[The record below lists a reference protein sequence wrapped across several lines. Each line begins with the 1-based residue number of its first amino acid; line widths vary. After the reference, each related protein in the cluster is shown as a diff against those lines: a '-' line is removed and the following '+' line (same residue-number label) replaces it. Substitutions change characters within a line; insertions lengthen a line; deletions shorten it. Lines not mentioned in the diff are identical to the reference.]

1 MIVGTTV
8 KGSPNTFLCS
18 ESDYGDFVLEFEV
31 KCDSALN
38 SGVQI
43 RSHASAEGHVFGYQV
58 EIASSRTASAGGI
71 WDEARRRRW
80 LYKTARDSD
89 AAKAYKDEEWNKFR
103 VECIGDTIKTWI
115 NGVAVAD
122 FVDAMDMTGF
132 IGLQVHSVGGDPK
145 LQVRWRD
152 IRIKEIGR
160 HVWRPL
166 FDGKSLKGWHALPGG
181 KWEVSD
187 GVVKGTSPQSEG
199 RHGLLVSDKSYGD
212 FTARLKYKAVKGN
225 SGLYFRSDEVAGGV
239 GVHGFQAEISPAND
253 IGGLYETG
261 GRAWV
266 IQPKAEQVKE
276 YFKPGEWN
284 EMTVSARGRRIVVH
298 VNNTKTAELI
308 DDPGRLKGHFGLQ
321 LHGGQDMEV
330 MFKDVE
336 ILVAQKSA
344 VRIPFNGKDLNNW
357 QVRPGTRL
365 SKSKWTVG
373 VAAIAAGNPKLLVSK
388 SGSGE
393 MINLA
398 AHHGESFDLF
408 CGDKFGDARIEVELM
423 VPQGSN
429 SGVYVMGEYEIQVLD
444 SWGRKKMGG
453 GDMGAVYGA
462 APPAINA
469 SKKPGEWQ
477 KYVIDVNAPR
487 YDAGGGKIANARL
500 VKVQL
505 NGKVLHENV
514 MLSRPTPGGVSG
526 KEAAKG
532 PIMFQGNHGA
542 VALRNIR
549 ITEFSDVE

>member
-1 MIVGTTV
+1 MASTKDQEANLPQSSEVPVLPLRDVVVYPHMVIPLFVGRE
-8 KGSPNTFLCS
+8 KSIQAL
-18 ESDYGDFVLEFEV
+18 
-31 KCDSALN
+31 DSAMQAN
-38 SGVQI
+38 KQI
-43 RSHASAEGHVFGYQV
+43 
-58 EIASSRTASAGGI
+58 
-71 WDEARRRRW
+71 
-80 LYKTARDSD
+80 L
-89 AAKAYKDEEWNKFR
+89 
-103 VECIGDTIKTWI
+103 
-115 NGVAVAD
+115 
-122 FVDAMDMTGF
+122 
-132 IGLQVHSVGGDPK
+132 
-145 LQVRWRD
+145 
-152 IRIKEIGR
+152 
-160 HVWRPL
+160 
-166 FDGKSLKGWHALPGG
+166 
-181 KWEVSD
+181 
-187 GVVKGTSPQSEG
+187 
-199 RHGLLVSDKSYGD
+199 
-212 FTARLKYKAVKGN
+212 
-225 SGLYFRSDEVAGGV
+225 
-239 GVHGFQAEISPAND
+239 
-253 IGGLYETG
+253 
-261 GRAWV
+261 
-266 IQPKAEQVKE
+266 
-276 YFKPGEWN
+276 
-284 EMTVSARGRRIVVH
+284 
-298 VNNTKTAELI
+298 
-308 DDPGRLKGHFGLQ
+308 
-321 LHGGQDMEV
+321 
-330 MFKDVE
+330 
-336 ILVAQKSA
+336 LVAQKSA

-357 QVRPGTRL
+357 EVRPGTRL

-373 VAAIAAGNPKLLVSK
+373 VAAIAAGNPKMLVSK

-408 CGDKFGDARIEVELM
+408 CRDKFGDARIEVELM

-477 KYVIDVNAPR
+477 KYVIDINAPR